1 MERISKPALT
11 PKGRCHAVTEGLFT
25 VKAFRPLPSARKA
38 PFRGPT
44 KHSPPQARREQ
55 RGLIMS
61 LNPKNATPHC
71 HFFDEKHEHLFAL
84 NTKHRLKYDRYM
96 PILPL
101 YI

>member
-1 MERISKPALT
+1 M
-11 PKGRCHAVTEGLFT
+11 TEGLFT

-61 LNPKNATPHC
+61 LISKKATPHC
-71 HFFDEKHEHLFAL
+71 HFFEEKHEHLFAL
-84 NTKHRLKYDRYM
+84 HLKQPIKYDTRM

-101 YI
+101 YIID